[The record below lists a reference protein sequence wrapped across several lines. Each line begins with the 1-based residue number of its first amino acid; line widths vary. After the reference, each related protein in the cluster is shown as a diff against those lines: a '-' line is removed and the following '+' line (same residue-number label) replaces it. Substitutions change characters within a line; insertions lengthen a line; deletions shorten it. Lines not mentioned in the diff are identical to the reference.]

1 MLTCKATLTPLS
13 AFGTPPKGD
22 TLFGQLCWALR
33 NRLGEARLTQL
44 LDGYTAGRPFVV
56 ISDAL
61 PAGHLPR
68 PILPGH
74 WFNPLP
80 DNDRKAVKKR
90 VWLPVEHLAAPMA
103 DWLEHCRAASE
114 LPGGAAQQHPHPHN
128 AIDRRTGTTGEGF
141 APYSMGRQWYGTRG
155 KQTTTDTFAL
165 INAALDIHIV
175 LDETRLPIVDLEI
188 ALRDIGELGFGRDAG
203 IGLGR
208 FRLDA
213 LAPSDL
219 PTQADADAWLT
230 LAPCAPQGLSWD
242 DTRCFY
248 TVFTRFGRHGDIGV
262 HRGNP
267 FKTPVLLANTG
278 AVLVPT
284 AYRVVP
290 FTGQGLGGKDADGEG
305 ILSKAIPETVH
316 QGYAPVV
323 GIRLPTWGENKP

>member
-1 MLTCKATLTPLS
+1 MLTCEAALTPLS

-44 LDGYTAGRPFVV
+44 LDGYTAGRPFAVV
-56 ISDAL
+56 SDAL

-68 PILPGH
+68 PILPSH
-74 WFNPLP
+74 WFNPLSG
-80 DNDRKAVKKR
+80 DDRKAAKKR
-90 VWLPVEHLAAPMA
+90 VWLPVEHFATPVT

-114 LPGGAAQQHPHPHN
+114 LPGGSEQTHPHPHN

-141 APYSMGRQWYGTRG
+141 APYNMGRQWYGTG
-155 KQTTTDTFAL
+155 
-165 INAALDIHIV
+165 AALDIHIV
-175 LDETRLPIVDLEI
+175 LDETRLSIADLEI

-219 PTQADADAWLT
+219 TTQADADAWLT
-230 LAPCAPQGLSWD
+230 LAPCAPQGLTWD
-242 DTRCFY
+242 AARCFY

-262 HRGNP
+262 QRGNP
-267 FKTPVLLANTG
+267 FKAPVLLANTG
-278 AVLVPT
+278 AVLAP
-284 AYRVVP
+284 AEFRVAP
-290 FTGQGLGGKDADGEG
+290 FTGQGLGGKDAYGEG

-323 GIRLPTWGENKP
+323 GIRLPMRGDNKP